1 MEEIK
6 DTISELMRQWQA
18 KESRLKHENPQEWL
32 KKILTKKELKH
43 IKIDY
48 FHQGVLGLS
57 VDSSVWL
64 YTLGIKKVEL
74 LEKLKNEAPKIKDI
88 HLRIGEF

>member
-6 DTISELMRQWQA
+6 DTISALMRQWQS

-43 IKIDY
+43 IKVDY

-64 YTLGIKKVEL
+64 YTLGIKKREL
-74 LEKLKNEAPKIKDI
+74 LDKLKNESPQIREI
-88 HLRIGEF
+88 VLRIGEM

>member
-6 DTISELMRQWQA
+6 DAITSLMRQLQQ
-18 KESRLKHENPQEWL
+18 KQEVSRHDNPTEWL

-48 FHQGVLGLS
+48 FRQGTLGVS
-57 VDSSVWL
+57 VDSSSWL
-64 YTLGIKKVEL
+64 YTLGIKKAEL
-74 LEKLKNEAPKIKDI
+74 LAKLKKESLNIKDI